1 MSALKLVL
9 WGILAVLGSV
19 ALVFVVGFVNPHE
32 KVNGLW
38 LVAAAARIYV
48 LAGIRRGDYGL
59 TWVTSP
65 FGAVVRI

>member
-1 MSALKLVL
+1 MSALKLML

-19 ALVFVVGFVNPHE
+19 ALVFVVGFINPHE

-38 LVAAAARIYV
+38 LVVVAAFIYV